1 MLYLGAATGQVAA
14 QPRQNESWRATE
26 PVAAISPRLG
36 DIAASPYTRHRLRRR
51 VHRRR
56 KFRVNQI

>member
-14 QPRQNESWRATE
+14 QPRQNESWRATW

-36 DIAASPYTRHRLRRR
+36 DIAASPMIPASAAASCATTPQ
-51 VHRRR
+51 V
-56 KFRVNQI
+56 KG